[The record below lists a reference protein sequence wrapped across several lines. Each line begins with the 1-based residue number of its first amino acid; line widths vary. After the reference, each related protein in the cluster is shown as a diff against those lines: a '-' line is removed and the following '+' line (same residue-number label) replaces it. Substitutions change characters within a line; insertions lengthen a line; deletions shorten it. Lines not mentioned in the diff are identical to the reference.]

1 MVYRVAG
8 ILNTNT
14 EQLQAAF
21 IEFTV
26 SGRNWTYEIKAQAV
40 YALSN
45 EWKKR
50 LTEAA
55 SLTAKDYVQLH
66 SDYGKLMGQTIQQFI
81 EEQSLQYKIQLI
93 ASPGLKLFNDAV
105 NYLGDGAAV
114 AAITGINTVS
124 DFVNIDAALDGTKHV
139 LKFEEVLPLQH
150 EDDEAIVYNCF
161 FAVLRWREENNFL
174 AEQTG
179 AMRNSIGGAVWIGQ
193 EW

>member
-8 ILNTNT
+8 ILNTDA
-14 EQLQAAF
+14 EQLQVAF

-26 SGRNWTYEIKAQAV
+26 SGRNWTYEIKTHAA

-45 EWKKR
+45 EWKER
-50 LTEAA
+50 LNVA
-55 SLTAKDYVQLH
+55 SSLSAKDYVQLH
-66 SDYGKLMGQTIQQFI
+66 IHYGKLMGQTIQQFI
-81 EEQSLQYKIQLI
+81 EEQNLQYKIQLI
-93 ASPGLKLFNDAV
+93 ASPGLKVFDDAV
-105 NYLGDGAAV
+105 NYLGDGAAL

-124 DFVNIDAALDGTKHV
+124 DFVNIDAALGGTKHV
-139 LKFEEVLPLQH
+139 LNFEDLLPLQNA
-150 EDDEAIVYNCF
+150 DDAAVVYNCF

-179 AMRNSIGGAVWIGQ
+179 AARNSIGGAVWIGQ